1 MNHVCQGDQWE
12 KSTFTFPYSTWILI
26 CFPLVYDGKPL
37 DKVSCDH
44 RVISSARL
52 LHPSSLSSVLFNSLS
67 RRREWKKQK
76 NQAAASSHHFMYHE
90 PISDWFPFQFLVGR
104 NILGSPSYSNRN
116 RRPIKIETSGEMVL
130 YYYASYGANSCHPI
144 SVYTVQDDTSPTVH
158 ELIFSA

>member
-1 MNHVCQGDQWE
+1 MCAKEINE
-12 KSTFTFPYSTWILI
+12 KNR
-26 CFPLVYDGKPL
+26 
-37 DKVSCDH
+37 H
-44 RVISSARL
+44 
-52 LHPSSLSSVLFNSLS
+52 SLSPIVLESWFVSPWYMMGNPLTRFLVIIERSAVLDYYTLHLS
-67 RRREWKKQK
+67 ALSSSTLSRRRREWKKQK

-116 RRPIKIETSGEMVL
+116 RRPIKIKTSGEMVL